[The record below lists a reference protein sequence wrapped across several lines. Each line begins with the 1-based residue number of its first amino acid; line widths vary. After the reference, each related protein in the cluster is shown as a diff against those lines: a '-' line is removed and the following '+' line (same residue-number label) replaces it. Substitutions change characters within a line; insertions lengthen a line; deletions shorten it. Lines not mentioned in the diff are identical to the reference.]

1 MAGEP
6 SSGVMV
12 TWRVTLPSLL
22 LQSLKS
28 AVEKHRGEKMSRDKR
43 LGDD

>member
-1 MAGEP
+1 MAEP
-6 SSGVMV
+6 SSGVTV
-12 TWRVTLPSLL
+12 TWSVTSPSFL

-28 AVEKHRGEKMSRDKR
+28 AVEKHKGEKMSQDKR